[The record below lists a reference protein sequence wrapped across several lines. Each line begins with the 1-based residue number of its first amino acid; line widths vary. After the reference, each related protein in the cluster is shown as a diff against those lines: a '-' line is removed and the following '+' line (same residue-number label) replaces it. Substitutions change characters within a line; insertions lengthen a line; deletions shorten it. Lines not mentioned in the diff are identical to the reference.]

1 MFVIKPTNQT
11 YSDPF
16 AATFRPGIPF
26 GREYS
31 RGDMCF
37 YNPEIESTK
46 IFLNSNI
53 LREAMLNSKDY
64 IEEALGIKITDAKA
78 TKKEKKEVVEEVIV
92 MDTEDLSVPEQ
103 ENKVVEDEEDKPK
116 TKPKNKVKALDAE
129 ITE

>member
-1 MFVIKPTNQT
+1 MFVIKPTNKT

-53 LREAMLNSKDY
+53 LREAILNSKDY
-64 IEEALGIKITDAKA
+64 VEEALGIKITDART

-92 MDTEDLSVPEQ
+92 MDTEDLPVSE
-103 ENKVVEDEEDKPK
+103 EEKLIEDEKPK
-116 TKPKNKVKALDAE
+116 TKTKAKDKVLDAE